1 MQWGVSRRT
10 RSNDRSKIEGQHSQ
24 SISKEIIEYAEP
36 NDTTTA
42 TNTATTE
49 KKRKMSQR
57 DRGSKNKDWCAA
69 IETKV
74 QENATRAA
82 RIQFNLR
89 MESWQ
94 IRIVAS
100 VEPRMNRL
108 REQWRRGGGSDMGD
122 NQNELVRE
130 INLRRFVTDSVF
142 GKYKLINK
150 RETLERVVEAAITF
164 FTNKYITK
172 PDGWELADMRS
183 KYTPVVRS
191 CLDGCCA
198 NAQTVARRKYLRKW
212 CKAGGIIIASL

>member
-10 RSNDRSKIEGQHSQ
+10 RSNNRSKIEGKHSK
-24 SISKEIIEYAEP
+24 SINKEIIEYKEP
-36 NDTTTA
+36 KDTTTA
-42 TNTATTE
+42 TNTATTTE

-57 DRGSKNKDWCAA
+57 DRGSKNKDRCAA

-74 QENATRAA
+74 QENARRDA

-108 REQWRRGGGSDMGD
+108 REQWRRGGVSEMGD

-130 INLRRFVTDSVF
+130 INLRRFVTESVF
-142 GKYKLINK
+142 CQYKLINK
-150 RETLERVVEAAITF
+150 RETLGRVVEAAI
-164 FTNKYITK
+164 TNKYITK
-172 PDGWELADMRS
+172 PDGWELADMKS

-191 CLDGCCA
+191 CLDGCWA
-198 NAQTVARRKYLRKW
+198 NTQTVARRKYLRK
-212 CKAGGIIIASL
+212 